1 VARRSFLIRRRRP
14 FDTGAGVLR
23 LRRSKRRILVACAN
37 VATVAPYGSWTSP
50 ITFDLVADEGG
61 VGYGYLSVDG
71 EGLYWLESRPRESGR
86 QALVFRPHGGD
97 PIDVV
102 PAGFNV
108 RTRVHEYG
116 GGAWFRDGGTVYCS
130 NFDDSRLYRIDGR
143 GAEPRPITPE
153 PPDTHAWRYA
163 DGRVFADG
171 RLIVC
176 VRESHGDGEPVN
188 ELVVLPADG
197 ASEPR
202 VIAHGRDFYA
212 APRPSPD
219 GTGLAWLAWDHPH
232 MPFEGTDLCVG
243 DLESDGTC
251 SNARRVAG
259 SETESI
265 FQPEWGPDGALYFA
279 SDRTGWSNLYVD
291 RDGEVHALTRE
302 EGDLGYPQWVFDLT
316 RYAFLD
322 DGRVACVFTREA
334 VDGLEL
340 LDPGTGRLSRLD
352 LPYTSFHSPSL
363 EAHGTRLYF
372 PAASPVEPAAI
383 VELDLDSGERNVL
396 RRSTDMQLDE
406 SYVSVPTAI
415 SFPGTDGLTSHG
427 FFYAPKN
434 PGFSA
439 PSDELPPLIVYV
451 HGGPTAHVPP
461 VLNLALQFFTSR
473 GIAVADLNY
482 GGSTGYGREY
492 RDRLRGRWGEVD
504 VEDSAAAARYLAE
517 RGDADPARIEITG
530 GSAGGYTTLLAL
542 AVRDEFAA
550 GTSQFGVADLVT
562 FHEDTHKFESHYDEY
577 LVGKWPDAID
587 LYRDRSPVTHADSIS
602 RPLLLLQGLDDK
614 VVPPA
619 QAEVIV
625 EALEERG
632 IPYAYI
638 AFAGEGHGFRKSENA
653 KRALEAHV
661 SFLAQIFGFDP
672 ADHFQPIE
680 IENLE
685 RVAR

>member
-1 VARRSFLIRRRRP
+1 
-14 FDTGAGVLR
+14 
-23 LRRSKRRILVACAN
+23 

-50 ITFDLVADEGG
+50 ITFDLVANEGG
-61 VGYGYLSVDG
+61 VGYGYLSVDCD
-71 EGLYWLESRPRESGR
+71 GLYWLESRPQESGR
-86 QALVFRPHGGD
+86 QALVFRPHGGS
-97 PIDVV
+97 PVEVV
-102 PAGFNV
+102 PSGFNV

-130 NFDDSRLYRIDGR
+130 HFDDSRLYRIDGP
-143 GAEPRPITPE
+143 GADPWPITPQ
-153 PPDTHAWRYA
+153 PPAPHAWRYA
-163 DGRVFADG
+163 DGRLFGGG

-176 VRESHGDGEPVN
+176 VRETHGDGEPVN

-197 ASEPR
+197 SSEPR
-202 VIAHGRDFYA
+202 VVAHGRDFYG
-212 APRPSPD
+212 APRPSRD
-219 GTGLAWLAWDHPH
+219 GRRLAWLAWDHPH

-243 DLESDGTC
+243 DLESDGSC
-251 SNARRVAG
+251 ANARRVAG
-259 SETESI
+259 SATESI
-265 FQPEWGPDGALYFA
+265 FQPEWGPDGALYFV
-279 SDRTGWSNLYVD
+279 SDRTGWSNLYVE
-291 RDGEVHALTRE
+291 REGEVHALTRE
-302 EGDLGYPQWVFDLT
+302 EADLGYPLWVFDLT

-322 DGRVACVFTREA
+322 DGRVACVFTRDA

-340 LDPGTGRLSRLD
+340 LDPGTGRLSRVD

-363 EAHGTRLYF
+363 QAHGTRLYF
-372 PAASPVEPAAI
+372 PATSPTEPSAI
-383 VELDLDSGERNVL
+383 VELDVDSGERDVL
-396 RRSTDMQLDE
+396 RRSTDMRLDE
-406 SYVSVPTAI
+406 SYISVPAAI

-427 FFYAPKN
+427 FLYPPKN
-434 PGFSA
+434 PDFSA

-461 VLNLALQFFTSR
+461 VLQLSVQFFTSR
-473 GIAVADLNY
+473 GIAVVDLNY

-542 AVRDEFAA
+542 AVRDDFAA

-562 FHEDTHKFESHYDEY
+562 FHEDTHKFESRYDEY
-577 LVGKWPDAID
+577 LVGKWPDDIE
-587 LYRDRSPVTHADSIS
+587 LYRDRSPVSHADSIS

-632 IPYAYI
+632 VPHAYI

-653 KRALEAHV
+653 KRALEAHL

-685 RVAR
+685 HVAR